1 MSSIIANP
9 EQWCETYDNA
19 AVAKKYNLLMETLS
33 QPLSSELIEECDLGM
48 LLLELKDELDDNNLI
63 DDALTLIEKVQQQQP
78 QLYNQEFPYLDTFR
92 ISYYLF
98 SNQLELVS
106 TSLTQFKINPIDG
119 IEQITP
125 VINLFSYYGVKDIL
139 LDFCSNIYHQVKNTS
154 LEDELVKY
162 IIQDLVERTYYQLQ
176 QGETVDW
183 ELINTEITQY
193 SAKNQQ
199 LVAKL
204 RQDLTTQLV
213 INEQFFTNFKN
224 ERERDNI
231 LCLLSIAFSGYMT
244 TQKQFNFITSQ
255 AIWETVFEFL
265 ANRKLPKKQLSH
277 PDTYFQISEKQL
289 DEYAGR
295 LIGGLFSDQQALS
308 VTLVWGIPY
317 VYDFLFSQKV
327 ITEAIH
333 QEAIAV
339 TVAIKSHLIK
349 FFNDHL
355 WKYNFVHCWMRP
367 DSVSSVDFTAEAAIF
382 ATSIEKVTPLSLKVD
397 KNALKSMFSRM
408 EDDLPADILE
418 ELNKNKRLNGK

>member
-9 EQWCETYDNA
+9 EQWCEIYDDA
-19 AVAKKYNLLMETLS
+19 AVAKKYSLLMEALS
-33 QPLSSELIEECDLGM
+33 QPLSPELIEECDLGM
-48 LLLELKDELDDNNLI
+48 LLLEFKDELDDNNLI
-63 DDALTLIEKVQQQQP
+63 SDALALIEKVQQQQP

-98 SNQLELVS
+98 SNQLELVR
-106 TSLTQFKINPIDG
+106 TSLTQFKVNPIDG
-119 IEQITP
+119 IEQITS
-125 VINLFSYYGVKDIL
+125 VINLLSYYGVKDIL
-139 LDFCSNIYHQVKNTS
+139 LDFCSSIYHQVKNTG

-176 QGETVDW
+176 NGKTIDW

-224 ERERDNI
+224 ERERDNA
-231 LCLLSIAFSGYMT
+231 LCLLSIAFSGYMA
-244 TQKQFNFITSQ
+244 TQKQVNFITSQ

-277 PDTYFQISEKQL
+277 PDSYFEISEQQL

-317 VYDFLFSQKV
+317 VYDFLSSKKV
-327 ITEAIH
+327 ITEALY
-333 QEAIAV
+333 QQVIAV
-339 TVAIKSHLIK
+339 TVTIKTHLIK
-349 FFNDHL
+349 FFNEHL
-355 WKYNFVHCWMRP
+355 WKYNFVHHWMHP
-367 DSVSSVDFTAEAAIF
+367 DSVSDVDFTAEAAIF
-382 ATSIEKVTPLSLKVD
+382 TTSIEKVTPLSLKVD
-397 KNALKSMFSRM
+397 KNALKSMFSQM
-408 EDDLPADILE
+408 EDDLPPDILE
-418 ELNKNKRLNGK
+418 ELKRNKRLNGK